1 MSIFEKAKMAY
12 DSIEVPRELED
23 TVNRTIL
30 DSNVVQKRNAVKQN
44 RVIKGNKV
52 FKNATRTNRPLI
64 VFRSFTLALI
74 ATFALFVVLLNTNE
88 SFAKAMQDIPAI
100 AGIAKVFTVRE
111 YKEENETDLID
122 VKVPAIQNTGNSDLE
137 NRINYEIS
145 SKIND
150 VIEEARTRAE
160 EYKNAVLATGG
171 TMDDYIP
178 TRINIDYKI
187 TYQDDN
193 FISFVITKS
202 ESQASAYQEQ
212 YFYNIDIQNGK
223 ELNLKDVLGAD
234 YKQIV
239 DESVEKQINERME
252 SNSNNMY
259 FTKEEGGFSEIEN
272 EYQDFYIN
280 ENKKA
285 VIVFQ
290 KYEIAPG
297 YMGIQN
303 FEIPNELII

>member
-12 DSIEVPRELED
+12 DSIQVPRELED

-30 DSNVVQKRNAVKQN
+30 DSNVVQKRNSVKKN
-44 RVIKGNKV
+44 RIIKSNKV
-52 FKNATRTNRPLI
+52 FKNATRANRPLI
-64 VFRSFTLALI
+64 VFRSFTLTLI

-150 VIEEARTRAE
+150 IIEEAKTRAE

-202 ESQASAYQEQ
+202 ESQASA
-212 YFYNIDIQNGK
+212 
-223 ELNLKDVLGAD
+223 
-234 YKQIV
+234 
-239 DESVEKQINERME
+239 
-252 SNSNNMY
+252 
-259 FTKEEGGFSEIEN
+259 
-272 EYQDFYIN
+272 
-280 ENKKA
+280 
-285 VIVFQ
+285 
-290 KYEIAPG
+290 
-297 YMGIQN
+297 
-303 FEIPNELII
+303 

>member
-44 RVIKGNKV
+44 RVIKSNKV
-52 FKNATRTNRPLI
+52 FKNATRANRPLI
-64 VFRSFTLALI
+64 VFRSFALALI

-239 DESVEKQINERME
+239 DESVEKQIDRK
-252 SNSNNMY
+252 S
-259 FTKEEGGFSEIEN
+259 
-272 EYQDFYIN
+272 
-280 ENKKA
+280 
-285 VIVFQ
+285 VV
-290 KYEIAPG
+290 
-297 YMGIQN
+297 
-303 FEIPNELII
+303 